1 MIATPGRM
9 HVATRL
15 PRSAL
20 GLAVLFK
27 PYCSL
32 ARGSAGIAALLCLY
46 FIIPHPRRALA
57 LVATAALSLLIL
69 AYALPGIGG
78 RFDGVWLAL
87 VKDRS
92 PYLFLAHWTLDD
104 WSRVGVTLSTL
115 IVGAL
120 TLPGGRMRSLCRA
133 TLMTTIGGLGLTL
146 IACDLLHLVLLT
158 QLQPW
163 RWQWLGTVA
172 GALMLPPIL
181 GLRWRS
187 GTAGRA
193 TAGLELSSQ
202 QLLGVCRL
210 AAFESS

>member
-1 MIATPGRM
+1 
-9 HVATRL
+9 
-15 PRSAL
+15 
-20 GLAVLFK
+20 LAVLFK